1 MVSVETPLLRLPGF
15 VRFAG
20 AASLNTVAFAGEQ
33 VVLGWLVLDLTNS
46 PLIVGVALAL
56 RMAPMLVVGLP
67 AGVLADRG
75 DRLVLL
81 RGANAAIALALTG
94 LGTLTALGRVTIG
107 SILGITLFVG
117 CARALQQVSQQV
129 HTHDLVGP
137 ARLTEALGVLGIA
150 MRIGGLTGALL
161 AGRLIAGLGPAV
173 AYLAAA
179 SACLLGTLLLP
190 RRSAHHAPLPSASTS
205 VWEGLTGFLAAARA
219 ERRLP
224 MLMALTAA
232 GEVLG
237 FSHQAVL
244 PSLARDVLHVGPE
257 GLGMMNALRQAGG
270 IIGMLGVGR
279 LSQMGGLTSLW
290 ASVLGAFGAGV
301 ATLGLAPGYG
311 SVLVMLFLVNA
322 VGAVSDVLG
331 QSLMQQAV
339 PAALRGRAS
348 GAWVVAI
355 GVGPVG
361 QFQIGALVS
370 WLGVAAALALSG
382 TALVAV
388 AVGARLLIAHARNV
402 APHPDA

>member
-1 MVSVETPLLRLPGF
+1 MAPVDTPVLRVPGF
-15 VRFAG
+15 VRFAS
-20 AASLNTVAFAGEQ
+20 AASLNTVAFSGEQ
-33 VVLGWLVLDLTNS
+33 VVLGWLVLELTNS
-46 PLIVGVALAL
+46 PLLVGVALAL
-56 RMAPMLVVGLP
+56 RMAPLLVVGLP

-81 RGANAAIALALTG
+81 RGANATMALALTA

-107 SILGITLFVG
+107 AILGITLFIG
-117 CARALQQVSQQV
+117 CARALQQVTQQT
-129 HTHDLVGP
+129 HAHDLVGP
-137 ARLTEALGVLGIA
+137 ARLTQALGILGIA

-179 SACLLGTLLLP
+179 SACLLGTLVLP
-190 RRSAHHAPLPSASTS
+190 RRSPHHAPPPSSSTS
-205 VWEGLTGFLAAARA
+205 VWEGLSGFLAAARA
-219 ERRLP
+219 EQRLP
-224 MLMALTAA
+224 TLMALTAA

-257 GLGMMNALRQAGG
+257 GLGMMNAVRQAGG
-270 IIGMLGVGR
+270 IVGMLGVGR
-279 LSQMGGLTSLW
+279 LSQLGGGLTTLW
-290 ASVLGAFGAGV
+290 TGVLGVFGAGV

-311 SVLVMLFLVNA
+311 SVLLLLFLVNA
-322 VGAVSDVLG
+322 VGAISDVLG

-339 PAALRGRAS
+339 PPALRGRAS

-370 WLGVAAALALSG
+370 GLGVA
-382 TALVAV
+382 
-388 AVGARLLIAHARNV
+388 
-402 APHPDA
+402 